1 MKGQKY
7 FFELNN
13 FDQKETPKLDIDLP
27 PPPPVFSEK
36 ELADAQGASF
46 VDGRLAGIEAE
57 KKSRAQYIA
66 ANIGALNTEVRAL
79 ILAEQMREKRF
90 EREVISLCRNLI
102 EKLFPQL
109 APLHGTAE
117 IEKVIERILSL
128 QESSII
134 HIEVPMDDVEEIYAQ
149 LIAMKDM
156 EDKYTVVGNENLSS
170 GSCRMVWHDGGALRD
185 QGALI
190 ASIMQELDD
199 VLALTGQKVQN
210 DESEYTLKGD

>member
-13 FDQKETPKLDIDLP
+13 FDQKEPPKVDIDLP
-27 PPPPVFSEK
+27 PPPPVFSEQ

-46 VDGRLAGIEAE
+46 VEGRLAGIEAE
-57 KKSRAQYIA
+57 KNSRAQYIA
-66 ANIGALNTEVRAL
+66 ANISALNTEVRAL
-79 ILAEQMREKRF
+79 ILAEQIREKQF
-90 EREVISLCRNLI
+90 EREVISVCRSLI

-109 APLHGTAE
+109 ATHHGTAE
-117 IEKVIERILSL
+117 IEKVIERVLSL

-134 HIEVPMDDVEEIYAQ
+134 HIEVPMEDVEEIYSK
-149 LIAMKDM
+149 LLAMKDV
-156 EDKYTVVGNENLSS
+156 DGKYAVVGDETLSS
-170 GSCRMVWHDGGALRD
+170 GSCRMTWHNGGALRD

-190 ASIMQELDD
+190 TSILQELDD

-210 DESEYTLKGD
+210 NESEYTL